1 MIYFDHAATCGIR
14 PDAVGQA
21 MLSALREASG
31 NPGRSGHRLSLA
43 AARVIEEARDQVAS
57 LLHVDD
63 SAHVLLTKNAT
74 EATNLVLRGV
84 LRPGD
89 QVLISGWEHNAV
101 VRPLRALERTL
112 GLDLQIIPAAA
123 DAPLDLEWLGERLRR
138 GRIRLAAL
146 TQVSNVTGRALP
158 LLEAGR
164 LLAAHGCFFLVDAA
178 QGAGV
183 LDLDAN
189 LLPADAVALTGHK
202 ALLGPQGTGALY
214 LRHPDRVE
222 PLLRGGTGSR
232 SDSEEQPD
240 FPPDRFE
247 AGTPNV
253 PGFAGL
259 SAGIALLRAQGLDRI
274 ARRHRELGRI
284 LRGRLRRVP
293 GLVLHG
299 ADQGEPELAVASFTL
314 AGWDNGALALA
325 LERRGLLCRPGLHC
339 APRAH
344 RTLGTFPQGTVR
356 FSLSSMNTA
365 EEIDQAAGFLEE
377 IARED
382 AP

>member
-1 MIYFDHAATCGIR
+1 
-14 PDAVGQA
+14 
-21 MLSALREASG
+21 
-31 NPGRSGHRLSLA
+31 
-43 AARVIEEARDQVAS
+43 
-57 LLHVDD
+57 
-63 SAHVLLTKNAT
+63 
-74 EATNLVLRGV
+74 
-84 LRPGD
+84 
-89 QVLISGWEHNAV
+89 
-101 VRPLRALERTL
+101 
-112 GLDLQIIPAAA
+112 
-123 DAPLDLEWLGERLRR
+123 LRR
-138 GRIRLAAL
+138 GTVRLAAL

-158 LLEAGR
+158 LMEAGR

-183 LDLDAN
+183 LDLDAS

-259 SAGIALLRAQGLDRI
+259 SAGIAFLRAQGLDRI
-274 ARRHRELGRI
+274 ARTHRELGRL
-284 LRGRLRRVP
+284 LRGRLQRVP

-356 FSLSSMNTA
+356 FSLSSGNTA

-382 AP
+382 APRKPA